1 VWALFF
7 IKFYLTFYIQIINIT
22 VPKLKKQN
30 GMKRNVAAIDGVP
43 GIMPGIVTVPFPE
56 FEDEEPKSIPQSME
70 TNHTRRGN
78 DIPRHKRR
86 MMPCNKKN
94 KD

>member
-1 VWALFF
+1 MYSTTKEQKYK
-7 IKFYLTFYIQIINIT
+7 I
-22 VPKLKKQN
+22 LKKQN

-43 GIMPGIVTVPFPE
+43 GIMPGIITIPVPE
-56 FEDEEPKSIPQSME
+56 FEDEEPKSVPQSMG
-70 TNHTRRGN
+70 NNNTRRGK

-86 MMPCNKKN
+86 MMPCDNKK